1 MDTNGRAPAEEFKI
15 TEYVHRFLESRIR
28 PGDLCIDATMGNGA
42 DTEFLCKCSGAGQ
55 KGGGNVLAFDIQPDA
70 LEHTQKRLA
79 EAGYSGCA
87 RLILDSHENMDR
99 YVKPQSV
106 KAVTFNLG
114 YLPGGDHSI
123 ATRAESTVRAA
134 EKSLQL
140 LVFKYSHLQREGQ
153 RVRREGCCTE
163 MGKRAGYTQ
172 VSGDP
177 YRLSESARRSADT
190 SVYPEDA
197 GMRKQEAG
205 YYIMGIR
212 RIKAGTGRGE
222 K

>member
-140 LVFKYSHLQREGQ
+140 LVCGGVLSILIYS
-153 RVRREGCCTE
+153 
-163 MGKRAGYTQ
+163 GKDSGYGEKDAVLKWAKELDTHRYL
-172 VSGDP
+172 VIRTDYLNRPGDP
-177 YRLSESARRSADT
+177 PIPLFILKMQ
-190 SVYPEDA
+190 
-197 GMRKQEAG
+197 G
-205 YYIMGIR
+205 
-212 RIKAGTGRGE
+212 
-222 K
+222 

>member
-1 MDTNGRAPAEEFKI
+1 MQRGRA
-15 TEYVHRFLESRIR
+15 
-28 PGDLCIDATMGNGA
+28 
-42 DTEFLCKCSGAGQ
+42 
-55 KGGGNVLAFDIQPDA
+55 KGEGNVLAFDIQPDA

-140 LVFKYSHLQREGQ
+140 LVCGGVLSILIYS
-153 RVRREGCCTE
+153 
-163 MGKRAGYTQ
+163 GKDSGYGEKDAVLKWAKELDTHRYL
-172 VSGDP
+172 VIRTDYLNRPGDP
-177 YRLSESARRSADT
+177 PIPLFILKMQ
-190 SVYPEDA
+190 
-197 GMRKQEAG
+197 G
-205 YYIMGIR
+205 
-212 RIKAGTGRGE
+212 
-222 K
+222 